1 VVAIDRHYP
10 THQNHWGY
18 SVPVGTSE
26 N

>member
-1 VVAIDRHYP
+1 VVALDHHYP

-18 SVPVGTSE
+18 SMLVGTYE